1 MSSLS
6 LDVQR
11 AEELVIFKVVHAD
24 GGRPMDGFDKTKE
37 SRVHSLLHK
46 AGIEQANKF
55 LRDFG
60 CIIPPFLIDQSER
73 ARGTTTA
80 SSARFCVRH
89 QITSTT
95 ARWLGSLVAWQAEP
109 QA

>member
-46 AGIEQANKF
+46 A
-55 LRDFG
+55 D
-60 CIIPPFLIDQSER
+60 
-73 ARGTTTA
+73 
-80 SSARFCVRH
+80 SSR
-89 QITSTT
+89 QIHFSVCRTVDSVYRTK
-95 ARWLGSLVAWQAEP
+95 P
-109 QA
+109 QF